1 MCNAITESQA
11 TMFLK
16 PLSPLTSMLPAV
28 MTLHSTLNTEVTVRD
43 AEYVLSYTLSLY
55 DSEFHL
61 FNPKDNLNFKSNRVP
76 LFTLPWMLTYNAISF
91 GPILLHDTHLTVQ
104 LVGEV

>member
-61 FNPKDNLNFKSNRVP
+61 FNPKDEFKFQVQPCPP
-76 LFTLPWMLTYNAISF
+76 LHIALDVDLQHHFLWPYTPA
-91 GPILLHDTHLTVQ
+91 
-104 LVGEV
+104 